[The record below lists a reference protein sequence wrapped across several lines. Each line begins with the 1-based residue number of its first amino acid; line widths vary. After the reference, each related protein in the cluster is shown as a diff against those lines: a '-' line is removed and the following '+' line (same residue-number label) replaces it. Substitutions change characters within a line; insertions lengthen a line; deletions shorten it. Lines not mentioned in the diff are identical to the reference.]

1 MNKIHLESIDLQ
13 IELAKIIDDEN
24 EYAKL
29 VRKRREYLIDYILRK
44 DKKQKEIHY
53 FEDED

>member
-44 DKKQKEIHY
+44 DKKQKEIDY